1 MPGFTVTRGLGPGAT
16 PSSLIARGFIG
27 RIVEVIKRVIRRV
40 GNGAKRITEIIPEL
54 YRVRAMLLAV
64 NSEEVTLP
72 ASKLLVTEFYE
83 DHDATV
89 TISDV
94 ATTSVK
100 SSPYRIVIS
109 EVKVKKGDY

>member
-1 MPGFTVTRGLGPGAT
+1 
-16 PSSLIARGFIG
+16 
-27 RIVEVIKRVIRRV
+27 
-40 GNGAKRITEIIPEL
+40 
-54 YRVRAMLLAV
+54 MLLAI
-64 NSEEVTLP
+64 NSEEIILP
-72 ASKLLVTEFYE
+72 DSKLLVTEFYE
-83 DHDATV
+83 DHDASV

>member
-27 RIVEVIKRVIRRV
+27 RIVEVIKKVIRRV

-64 NSEEVTLP
+64 NNEEISLP
-72 ASKLLVTEFYE
+72 SSKLLITEFYE
-83 DHDATV
+83 DHEATV
-89 TISDV
+89 TVSGME
-94 ATTSVK
+94 TTSVN